1 METTNVTNL
10 IFSTKLEFP
19 DIGSSENLYIAT
31 DENAIYRFDLGQ
43 NGYVC
48 LNEISDLKPV
58 AFSGSYNDLTDIPDI
73 EGILINIRS
82 AISAIVEVSE

>member
-19 DIGSSENLYIAT
+19 DIGNSENLYIAT

-43 NGYVC
+43 NDYIC
-48 LNEISDLKPV
+48 LNELFQLP
-58 AFSGSYNDLTDIPDI
+58 FSYKYKILLYNGLF
-73 EGILINIRS
+73 S
-82 AISAIVEVSE
+82 